1 MTVKVDKASPS
12 PTPTTPTPTPTPT
25 PAHEDSAGRVDHH
38 ATSTPKP
45 TLTVTATVTPT
56 RPTPTAPQVII
67 TPVGGAQTGEAP
79 DEKSSGVGLLG
90 LGTVMVLGSVFG
102 GVALKRR
109 RAAHLRGQD

>member
-1 MTVKVDKASPS
+1 V
-12 PTPTTPTPTPTPT
+12 
-25 PAHEDSAGRVDHH
+25 
-38 ATSTPKP
+38 
-45 TLTVTATVTPT
+45 
-56 RPTPTAPQVII
+56 